1 MKRRQVFRALFA
13 GTALSAS
20 TARARQSGRLSSD
33 AVEELMRWNGL
44 EPGPGEAARVRA
56 FLLSVRP
63 RRSSDPRVEPAF
75 RFVADAESRG
85 EPE

>member
-1 MKRRQVFRALFA
+1 MRRRHVFRALLA
-13 GTALSAS
+13 GSAWS
-20 TARARQSGRLSSD
+20 AAAARAQQSGRLTNE
-33 AVEELMRWNGL
+33 AVDELMRWHGL

-75 RFVADAESRG
+75 RFVADAESRDG
-85 EPE
+85 SR